1 MLLNS
6 EQKNSIEIQNQL
18 VMLWADV
25 FGDSEDYI
33 RLFLPYLSDFE
44 VFAVFEKEKIVSC
57 FYLLPSEILCNGKS
71 YSGYYLYAAATKE
84 SCRGKGYMGGLIKE
98 AINEL
103 REKAD
108 FISLVPADEGLYSYY
123 SRFGFESVMYNY
135 ETVISCKGVCDSFK
149 DGKALSGKEVN
160 KLRKKHLN
168 NAHLFSDETMD
179 YALSCYGFSG
189 SEFLQK
195 GDISSLYV
203 KDEKTAYELFSEAGT
218 KEDYLSVIENNFE
231 DRIKV
236 ISPFKLTEKSVKV
249 KCGMVNAFPE
259 VLKNEKEIY
268 MNHTLM

>member
-1 MLLNS
+1 MLLSS
-6 EQKNSIEIQNQL
+6 EQKNSAEIQNQL

-33 RLFLPYLSDFE
+33 RLFLPFLSRFE

-71 YSGYYLYAAATKE
+71 YKGYYLYAAATKE

-103 REKAD
+103 RKKAD
-108 FISLVPADEGLYSYY
+108 FISLVPANDGLYSYY

-135 ETVISCKGVCDSFK
+135 ETVISCKGVCDSLK

-160 KLRKKHLN
+160 KLRKESFL
-168 NAHLFSDETMD
+168 NAHLFTDKTME
-179 YALSCYGFSG
+179 YALSCYRFFG
-189 SEFLQK
+189 SEFLRK
-195 GDISSLYV
+195 NGKAFLYV
-203 KDEKTAYELFSEAGT
+203 KDENTVYEGLFSLEE
-218 KEDYLSVIENNFE
+218 KDLYLSFLENNFLG
-231 DRIKV
+231 RTKV
-236 ISPFKLTEKSVKV
+236 ISPYELNETSEKLR
-249 KCGMVNAFPE
+249 CGMVKAFDCT
-259 VLKNEKEIY
+259 LKNEKEIY